1 MRGLR
6 WRKGR
11 PSRTRADERFRADGH
26 ATDHVRE
33 LKAVTVDGDRE
44 YRRAYGLPPAQDA
57 NRLRH
62 RVTTS

>member
-1 MRGLR
+1 
-6 WRKGR
+6 
-11 PSRTRADERFRADGH
+11 
-26 ATDHVRE
+26 
-33 LKAVTVDGDRE
+33 VTVDGDRE